1 MIIANEGSAAVICDN
16 VMMWRWNSFNNSP
29 TWSVSYHIPAKIC
42 AFFGGVN
49 VQCFAVMD
57 DFGNLIRVDIQ

>member
-1 MIIANEGSAAVICDN
+1 MLIANEYSPVILADD
-16 VMMWRWNSFNNSP
+16 VMMHRWHLFNNSP